1 MTDKRYCM
9 SSYLALRYVER
20 EGADFCGKY
29 RYKRPR
35 LRDKKELVP
44 VRTAQEIHS
53 EIEKQLGRIM
63 EKYQKTGIMLSGGM
77 DSAILASYMPGC
89 EAYTFRFLDGCYQED
104 ELHRAETF
112 AEYSRLNLHYVDIG
126 WEAAVSA
133 LNDVMK
139 SKGGPVHSIEPQIYA
154 AARQAGRDHV
164 DVMVIGDGADY
175 VFGGMD
181 GLLSKDWMFGEFM
194 DRYIYV
200 NPEDAL
206 AEADSM
212 DYLFERYRQGDG
224 IDFEGFLGVVAA
236 EESYGSY
243 ENAFEAAGM
252 HYYDPYQFLKMGMPL
267 DLWRIRNGES
277 KYLIRELFRMRYPDI
292 PVPEKNPMPRLV
304 DFYFAGWR
312 GPQRPEFRKDIDMAK
327 YNGNQKWLLWCL
339 EKFLEMADK

>member
-1 MTDKRYCM
+1 M

-20 EGADFCGKY
+20 RNTDFCCKY
-29 RYKRPR
+29 HYKRPQ
-35 LRDKKELVP
+35 LREQKELVT
-44 VRTAQEIHS
+44 VRTAQEIHNS
-53 EIEKQLGRIM
+53 IEKQLGWIIK
-63 EKYQKTGIMLSGGM
+63 KYHKTGIMLSGGM
-77 DSAILASYMPGC
+77 DSAVLASYLPGC
-89 EAYTFRFLDGCYQED
+89 EAYTFRFLDGIYQKD
-104 ELHRAETF
+104 ELQRAEMF
-112 AEYSRLNLHYVDIG
+112 AEYNGLKLHYVDIG
-126 WEAAVSA
+126 WETVKMA
-133 LNDVMK
+133 LSDVMK

-154 AARQAGRDHV
+154 AAREAAKNHV

-181 GLLSKDWMFGEFM
+181 RLLSKDWLFDEFM

-200 NPEDAL
+200 KPGDVLE
-206 AEADSM
+206 EADSM
-212 DYLFERYRQGDG
+212 CYLFEQYRQGDG
-224 IDFEGFLGVVAA
+224 IDFEGFLSVVAA

-267 DLWRIRNGES
+267 DLWRIRKGES

-339 EKFLEMADK
+339 EKFLDMADK